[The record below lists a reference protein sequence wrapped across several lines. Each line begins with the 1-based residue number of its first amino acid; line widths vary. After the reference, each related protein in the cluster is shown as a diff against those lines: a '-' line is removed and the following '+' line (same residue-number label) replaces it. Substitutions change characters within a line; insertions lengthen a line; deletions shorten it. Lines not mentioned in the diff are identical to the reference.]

1 MLTALPCC
9 CSCAD
14 KRPQAT
20 AYPVYIDG
28 QGMRMKGR
36 RWQRYCRKCYGEF
49 HLGFTSISVLQ
60 LHSHYE
66 LMVLLVIKMLCEYTV
81 N

>member
-1 MLTALPCC
+1 MAARLFVKA
-9 CSCAD
+9 A
-14 KRPQAT
+14 
-20 AYPVYIDG
+20 
-28 QGMRMKGR
+28 QGVGLFPSAVSLLMQTKEDNILNTRIFFR
-36 RWQRYCRKCYGEF
+36 HNASE
-49 HLGFTSISVLQ
+49 FTSISVLQ